1 VGSARVFL
9 AAEMFVC
16 CNALWLVAPRRA
28 KNHHLSHQL
37 PVCPAPVPLRGRLSI
52 CLGRCVA
59 TFPSSDGGAA
69 SCVERNP
76 CFHLISLLS
85 TPLLWFFV
93 IRLTSLSISSPV
105 DSLNPKTWQAGINRK
120 VNPTPSLPSSPLE
133 PHRKRRNR
141 QPVSVPSLWIFLSS
155 YIAIGAAP
163 SQFNGMT
170 LEDIKTLMGAMKEP
184 ADMVLLLPSPTF
196 PKCFMLPPPPEASDV
211 SSSSSSSS
219 PVSSPSFSSS
229 SSYFPG
235 ALTLLSFAHL
245 PPHTQKAPPATHYS
259 DSYVAPSAFDSRT
272 AWPSCPS
279 IGHIRDQSTCG
290 SCWAFGAVEA
300 MSDRLCI
307 ATNGTTNVELSTEDM
322 VSCCLISCG
331 EMRTLILNAA
341 AGCFPRVAMHFWR
354 FLAASSHAMR

>member
-1 VGSARVFL
+1 MPVSFL
-9 AAEMFVC
+9 PRRCLCVATPRG
-16 CNALWLVAPRRA
+16 LVAPRRA
-28 KNHHLSHQL
+28 KNRQLSHQL

-59 TFPSSDGGAA
+59 NFPSSDGGAA
-69 SCVERNP
+69 SGVERNP
-76 CFHLISLLS
+76 CFHLISLFS
-85 TPLLWFFV
+85 SPSYVFFV

-196 PKCFMLPPPPEASDV
+196 PKCFIRPPPPEAVTCHHHHHHHRRSRHH
-211 SSSSSSSS
+211 
-219 PVSSPSFSSS
+219 PYP
-229 SSYFPG
+229 
-235 ALTLLSFAHL
+235 L
-245 PPHTQKAPPATHYS
+245 PPPLRPPIFQAP
-259 DSYVAPSAFDSRT
+259 
-272 AWPSCPS
+272 
-279 IGHIRDQSTCG
+279 
-290 SCWAFGAVEA
+290 
-300 MSDRLCI
+300 
-307 ATNGTTNVELSTEDM
+307 
-322 VSCCLISCG
+322 
-331 EMRTLILNAA
+331 
-341 AGCFPRVAMHFWR
+341 
-354 FLAASSHAMR
+354 